1 MEVFVN
7 WHHLLFDSQLIR
19 ISKLLNNLW
28 QRTSYVAKNNAEIV
42 TDEEINKESKIESE
56 SLSSKQVP
64 VTKVSN

>member
-42 TDEEINKESKIESE
+42 TDEEINKESKKRNRI
-56 SLSSKQVP
+56 
-64 VTKVSN
+64 